1 MPKDNNADNTE
12 LTDNIKPTNAETKPK
27 VVKKKSADSTPKA
40 SKPKATTA
48 EQKPKKTTAE
58 PKSKKTTSAAADS
71 TPKTTNVEPEQI
83 KVEKPKAQDVNVDKS
98 KNRKVSTED
107 FLREEGEETGPSFK
121 RTKRISPILILIIT
135 FLLISATTT
144 VLIVSLGNRGHKT
157 SSVRVEVT
165 PILVTDNTTSTQ
177 LTQPTV
183 VNFINQE
190 GTTSS
195 AGTAIDVSIQTN
207 QYVMYQYKLNNKTEF
222 DVDFQITIDKIANT
236 NFHITYTDTAIREPN
251 EPYDLKVM
259 DYDGMITGTLGKF
272 KEKFVVV
279 YFKIDN
285 QDLDA
290 SIHGNLTLSLSMV

>member
-27 VVKKKSADSTPKA
+27 VVKKKSADSTPKE
-40 SKPKATTA
+40 SKPKVSTA
-48 EQKPKKTTAE
+48 GE
-58 PKSKKTTSAAADS
+58 KSKKTTSAVTDS
-71 TPKTTNVEPEQI
+71 TSDTTLVNLEPT
-83 KVEKPKAQDVNVDKS
+83 KVEQSKAQDVNVGKS
-98 KNRKVSTED
+98 KNRKVSTKD
-107 FLREEGEETGPSFK
+107 LLREEGEETGPSFK
-121 RTKRISPILILIIT
+121 PTKRISPILILILT

-144 VLIVSLGNRGHKT
+144 VLVVTLGNRGHKT

-165 PILVTDNTTSTQ
+165 PILVTDNTTSTE
-177 LTQPTV
+177 LTQPMV

-195 AGTAIDVSIQTN
+195 AGTAIDVSIQSN

-236 NFHITYTDTAIREPN
+236 NFQITYTDTAIREPN

-259 DYDGMITGTLGKF
+259 NYDGLITGTLGKY